1 MHEYSIVRALIDRVE
16 AEARTRGAT
25 AIRRIQVRI
34 GELAGVESELL
45 LSSYQ
50 VFRERTL
57 CDGAELRI
65 TRTEALWICPSC
77 GVRIPRGE
85 VLRCGRCDLPA
96 RLAGGDEI
104 LLERIEMEV
113 P

>member
-1 MHEYSIVRALIDRVE
+1 MHEVSIVQALIDRVE
-16 AEARTRGAT
+16 VEARSRGAT
-25 AIRRIQVRI
+25 AIRRIRVRI
-34 GELAGVESELL
+34 GELAGVEPELL

-50 VFRERTL
+50 VFRERTV
-57 CDGAELRI
+57 CEGAELEVV
-65 TRTEALWICPSC
+65 RTEALWSCPSC
-77 GVRIPRGE
+77 GAAIPRGE
-85 VLRCGRCDLPA
+85 VLRCVPCGLPA